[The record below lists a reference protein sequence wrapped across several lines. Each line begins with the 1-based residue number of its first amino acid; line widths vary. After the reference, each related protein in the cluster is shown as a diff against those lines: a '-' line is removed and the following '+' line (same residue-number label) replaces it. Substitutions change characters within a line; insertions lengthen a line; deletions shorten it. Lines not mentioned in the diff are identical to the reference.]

1 MSLSNGIQRA
11 KKKNDI
17 KEMKDDRGMTN
28 RIRLLDEATINQI
41 AAGEVV
47 ERPASAL
54 KELIE
59 NSLDAG
65 STRLDIELEESGLRL
80 IRVTDNGCGMN
91 PEEVRWS
98 IERHATSK
106 IASAQDLLRIVSF
119 GFRGEALSSIAAVS
133 RLELVS
139 RPTDQLEGIR
149 LVTEGGEVQRIEP
162 VGTPI
167 GTRTTIRD
175 IFYNLPVRKKF
186 LKSPATELRY
196 AVDLVSRL
204 VLGNPQVAFRLRVP
218 DRILIQSSGNS
229 RLLEAIAAVYGSE
242 IAQQMLVVGD
252 GENGQNAP
260 ATALGAP
267 SLSSQ
272 TKSCQQRSESSKV
285 RVWGYVSGPGL
296 TRSNRH
302 QQCFLVNRRYIQSR
316 LLQEAVNEA
325 YRGVIPP
332 QRFPLVV
339 LHLEVDP
346 ELIDVNIHPAKLQ
359 VRFQEEEAVFQAVV
373 QGLRQALRPASVI
386 PRFDFGKNSF
396 GINSGDKKVEEQYLS
411 NPRQVSMV
419 ESLTCSTYDAT
430 NNATGVINSERSSI
444 IKNNPTTD
452 SSDNAANSSSND
464 LINGL
469 TDDSRNNSINNP
481 TRNLTIDSTSNPDT
495 GQYSE
500 QQPGEVA
507 IAEVNLDIYQ
517 AENLLVAGEAVQ
529 HPKEQ
534 QTKLLPV
541 PDEMNDSFAN
551 NNKIYKPEKHKYE
564 KLDSVGFA
572 GDQTIKNTLADL
584 LPKAQVAGTY
594 IVAEGPDG
602 LYILDQ
608 HALHERILYEKIL
621 VDLEEDRHFSQTVL
635 YPETVE
641 LTPEERER
649 FTQHIIPLRNLGFV
663 VEHFGGNTFLLR
675 GIPAFIKGSGKEV
688 FLDLLDYLV
697 DRPRLDERR
706 LYEEMAAR
714 LACHQAIK
722 AEERLNQAEMETLV
736 LHMASL
742 SSPYACPHG
751 RPTILKLSW
760 TELGRRFHR
769 R

>member
-419 ESLTCSTYDAT
+419 ESLTCSTHDAT
-430 NNATGVINSERSSI
+430 NNAAGVINSERSSI
-444 IKNNPTTD
+444 KKNNPATD
-452 SSDNAANSSSND
+452 SSDKN
-464 LINGL
+464 I
-469 TDDSRNNSINNP
+469 
-481 TRNLTIDSTSNPDT
+481 TIDSTNNPDT

-507 IAEVNLDIYQ
+507 IAEVNPDIYQ
-517 AENLLVAGEAVQ
+517 AENLLAAGEAVQ

-541 PDEMNDSFAN
+541 PGEMNDSIGHN
-551 NNKIYKPEKHKYE
+551 SKNYKPEKHKYE
-564 KLDSVGFA
+564 KLDSVGSA
-572 GDQTIKNTLADL
+572 GDQIINNTLADL

-621 VDLEEDRHFSQTVL
+621 FDLEEDRHFSQTVL

-649 FTQHIIPLRNLGFV
+649 LTQHIILLRNLGFV

-675 GIPAFIKGSGKEV
+675 GIPAYIKGSGKEV

-706 LYEEMAAR
+706 LYEEIAAR

>member
-139 RPTDQLEGIR
+139 RPTDRLEGIR

-186 LKSPATELRY
+186 LKSPGTELRY

-272 TKSCQQRSESSKV
+272 TKSC
-285 RVWGYVSGPGL
+285 P
-296 TRSNRH
+296 
-302 QQCFLVNRRYIQSR
+302 
-316 LLQEAVNEA
+316 
-325 YRGVIPP
+325 
-332 QRFPLVV
+332 
-339 LHLEVDP
+339 
-346 ELIDVNIHPAKLQ
+346 
-359 VRFQEEEAVFQAVV
+359 
-373 QGLRQALRPASVI
+373 
-386 PRFDFGKNSF
+386 
-396 GINSGDKKVEEQYLS
+396 
-411 NPRQVSMV
+411 
-419 ESLTCSTYDAT
+419 
-430 NNATGVINSERSSI
+430 
-444 IKNNPTTD
+444 
-452 SSDNAANSSSND
+452 
-464 LINGL
+464 
-469 TDDSRNNSINNP
+469 
-481 TRNLTIDSTSNPDT
+481 
-495 GQYSE
+495 
-500 QQPGEVA
+500 
-507 IAEVNLDIYQ
+507 AEV
-517 AENLLVAGEAVQ
+517 
-529 HPKEQ
+529 
-534 QTKLLPV
+534 
-541 PDEMNDSFAN
+541 
-551 NNKIYKPEKHKYE
+551 
-564 KLDSVGFA
+564 
-572 GDQTIKNTLADL
+572 
-584 LPKAQVAGTY
+584 
-594 IVAEGPDG
+594 
-602 LYILDQ
+602 
-608 HALHERILYEKIL
+608 
-621 VDLEEDRHFSQTVL
+621 
-635 YPETVE
+635 
-641 LTPEERER
+641 
-649 FTQHIIPLRNLGFV
+649 
-663 VEHFGGNTFLLR
+663 
-675 GIPAFIKGSGKEV
+675 
-688 FLDLLDYLV
+688 
-697 DRPRLDERR
+697 
-706 LYEEMAAR
+706 
-714 LACHQAIK
+714 
-722 AEERLNQAEMETLV
+722 
-736 LHMASL
+736 
-742 SSPYACPHG
+742 
-751 RPTILKLSW
+751 
-760 TELGRRFHR
+760 
-769 R
+769 